1 MLIREQLGGV
11 LRDIRLGLDM
21 TLGDV
26 RDGARVSMA
35 HLSELERGKTEPS
48 SEIVRTLTDFYG
60 VAQADIF
67 REVATRM
74 AASDALNGIVASRSV
89 ESIVFGDDYA
99 VAGMESELLQDA
111 MPDIRNVMPT
121 VPDHIPDGFIEDAS
135 HLGVDPTVASDRIE

>member
-60 VAQADIF
+60 VAQAEVF

-74 AASDALNGIVASRSV
+74 AASDALGAVTYANNV
-89 ESIVFGDDYA
+89 ENILFGDDYA
-99 VAGMESELLQDA
+99 IAGFEQSLGDE
-111 MPDIRNVMPT
+111 MPDIHNVMPT

-135 HLGVDPTVASDRIE
+135 HLGVDPIAAPDRAE